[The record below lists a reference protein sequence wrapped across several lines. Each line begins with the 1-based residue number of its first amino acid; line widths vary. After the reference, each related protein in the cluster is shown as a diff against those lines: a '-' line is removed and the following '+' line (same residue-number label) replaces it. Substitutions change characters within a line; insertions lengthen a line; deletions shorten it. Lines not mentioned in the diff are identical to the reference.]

1 MKKRNAQWL
10 SGNESFD
17 NANRS
22 LLLFSLLLPPSRVSP
37 SFFPPSPASPLSF
50 LSFFSLFSL
59 FPFFFSPPS
68 PPSFF
73 PLCFLMGKSKGVPRC
88 RGNTCNLCVGNG
100 KNMVKGHVRRWTL
113 KTIRILI
120 SVVKYGP
127 GHYQPRMYLSL
138 APIYRQD
145 LANIDAFP
153 VYFFFPFSPF
163 FFITF
168 QKNMIHFWRFV
179 SRHVFLIMIINI

>member
-1 MKKRNAQWL
+1 MAFGKR
-10 SGNESFD
+10 SFD

-22 LLLFSLLLPPSRVSP
+22 LLLFP
-37 SFFPPSPASPLSF
+37 SFSLPFPRFSFFFPSFPRFPFLSF
-50 LSFFSLFSL
+50 LSFF
-59 FPFFFSPPS
+59 FFFFLFFPS

-153 VYFFFPFSPF
+153 VYFFFFFS
-163 FFITF
+163 FITF
-168 QKNMIHFWRFV
+168 QKNIIHF
-179 SRHVFLIMIINI
+179 

>member
-10 SGNESFD
+10 SGNEASTMRIVLSFYFPPFP
-17 NANRS
+17 S
-22 LLLFSLLLPPSRVSP
+22 LSRVSP
-37 SFFPPSPASPLSF
+37 SFFPPSPAS
-50 LSFFSLFSL
+50 LF
-59 FPFFFSPPS
+59 FPFFLFFFFFSFFFPS

-153 VYFFFPFSPF
+153 VYFFFF
-163 FFITF
+163 FLL
-168 QKNMIHFWRFV
+168 
-179 SRHVFLIMIINI
+179 SRSRRI

>member
-1 MKKRNAQWL
+1 MAFGKR
-10 SGNESFD
+10 SFD

-22 LLLFSLLLPPSRVSP
+22 LLLFPSFSLPPAFLLLFSLLPPL
-37 SFFPPSPASPLSF
+37 PPFLSF
-50 LSFFSLFSL
+50 LSFFIFFLF
-59 FPFFFSPPS
+59 FPPPS

-73 PLCFLMGKSKGVPRC
+73 PPCFLMGKSKGVPRC

-153 VYFFFPFSPF
+153 VYFFFFSSSPF
-163 FFITF
+163 FSFITF
-168 QKNMIHFWRFV
+168 QENIIHFWKFV
-179 SRHVFLIMIINI
+179 SRHVFLIVI

>member
-1 MKKRNAQWL
+1 MRIVL
-10 SGNESFD
+10 SFYFPSFSLPP
-17 NANRS
+17 AF
-22 LLLFSLLLPPSRVSP
+22 LLLFSLLPPLPP
-37 SFFPPSPASPLSF
+37 FLSF
-50 LSFFSLFSL
+50 LSFLFFLFSL
-59 FPFFFSPPS
+59 FFFSPPS

-179 SRHVFLIMIINI
+179 SRHVFLILVIINI

>member
-10 SGNESFD
+10 SGNEASTMRIVLSFYFPPFPFHP
-17 NANRS
+17 R
-22 LLLFSLLLPPSRVSP
+22 FSFFFP
-37 SFFPPSPASPLSF
+37 SFLRFP
-50 LSFFSLFSL
+50 LF
-59 FPFFFSPPS
+59 FPFFFHLF
-68 PPSFF
+68 SFF
-73 PLCFLMGKSKGVPRC
+73 SSPLPAFLFSPCFLMGKSKGVPRC

-153 VYFFFPFSPF
+153 VYFFFFPPPLF
-163 FFITF
+163 FLL
-168 QKNMIHFWRFV
+168 
-179 SRHVFLIMIINI
+179 SRSRRI

>member
-10 SGNESFD
+10 SGNEASTMRIVLSFY
-17 NANRS
+17 
-22 LLLFSLLLPPSRVSP
+22 
-37 SFFPPSPASPLSF
+37 FPPSPASPFSF
-50 LSFFSLFSL
+50 LSFFIFFLF
-59 FPFFFSPPS
+59 FPSPS

-73 PLCFLMGKSKGVPRC
+73 PPCFLMGKSKGVPRC

-153 VYFFFPFSPF
+153 VYFFFFSSSPF
-163 FFITF
+163 FSFITF
-168 QKNMIHFWRFV
+168 QENMIHFWKFV
-179 SRHVFLIMIINI
+179 SRHVFLIVI